1 MASIS
6 SSVGLASGLE
16 IESLV
21 SQLMAVEKRPVNLL
35 QSKQEIITTKLS
47 SMGLVK
53 SALSE
58 FQAAAAALDSRS
70 EFAAFSASVADTTI
84 GSASASSAAKAGSYS
99 LEVEQLATTQK
110 VVSQAKASN
119 FTFADGT
126 LQLFDAA
133 GKSIDIEISAAKGN
147 NTLAGVRDAINA
159 SGAKVNASLLN
170 DGSGTRLVI
179 TSKDTGSANA
189 VGIRGLGLDYGTV
202 AGAAPADP
210 SNVDAATSAA
220 AKDAIFKLDGITV
233 TRSSNSVSDVISGVT
248 LNLTKANPG
257 DPTTLTIKP
266 DSTSLQTKVENFVKA
281 YNNLQAVIGEQT
293 SYDATTKTAGAL
305 NGDSTMRTIQSQ
317 LRGILSGAVGG
328 DGVQF
333 LSEAGISVQK
343 DGNLAFDKTKF
354 QKAMDDPEI
363 DVARLFVK
371 DADGTGAASKI
382 ETRIKEMLSTGG
394 LFTARND
401 GLTSETKNIDTR
413 VDALNARMEAIE
425 TRYRAQFT
433 ALESTIASLNTT
445 SSFLTQQ
452 IEALSSFYKS
462 SK

>member
-1 MASIS
+1 MASIT

-21 SQLMAVEKRPVNLL
+21 SKLMEVEKRPITLL
-35 QSKQEIITTKLS
+35 ESKQAVVTTKLS

-53 SALSE
+53 SALSD

-84 GSASASSAAKAGSYS
+84 ASASASSAAKAGSYS
-99 LEVEQLATTQK
+99 LEVTQLATTQK
-110 VVSQAKASN
+110 VVSQSKASN

-133 GKSIDIEISAAKGN
+133 GKATNIEISAAKGN

-159 SGAKVNASLLN
+159 SGAQVNASLLN

-179 TSKDTGSANA
+179 TSKETGSANA
-189 VGIRGLGLDYGTV
+189 IGVRGLGLDYGTV
-202 AGAAPADP
+202 AGAAPADA
-210 SNVDAATSAA
+210 SNVDATTSAA
-220 AKDAIFKLDGITV
+220 AKDAVFKLDGITV
-233 TRSSNSVSDVISGVT
+233 TRSSNSVSDAISGVT
-248 LNLTKANPG
+248 LNLTKTNEN

-266 DSTSLQTKVENFVKA
+266 DSTALQTKVENFVKA
-281 YNNLQAVIGEQT
+281 YNNLQSVINEQT

-305 NGDSTMRTIQSQ
+305 NGDTTMRTIQSQ
-317 LRGILSGAVGG
+317 MRSLVTGGVGG
-328 DGVQF
+328 DGVQY
-333 LSEAGISVQK
+333 LSQAGISMQK
-343 DGNLAFDKTKF
+343 DGMLKFESSQF

-371 DADGTGAASKI
+371 DADGTGVASKV
-382 ETRIKEMLSTGG
+382 ETQIKGMLATGG
-394 LFTARND
+394 LFSARTD
-401 GLTSETKNIDTR
+401 GLNKETKDIDNR
-413 VDALNARMEAIE
+413 VDALNTRMDSIE

-452 IEALSSFYKS
+452 LDALSSFYKS